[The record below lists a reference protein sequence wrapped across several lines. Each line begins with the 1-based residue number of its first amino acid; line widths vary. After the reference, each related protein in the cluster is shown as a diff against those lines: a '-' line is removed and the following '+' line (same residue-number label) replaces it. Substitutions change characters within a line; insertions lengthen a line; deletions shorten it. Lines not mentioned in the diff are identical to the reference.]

1 MNPLKKLINEIG
13 LEIGEKFRLD
23 GTDASTFYF
32 SEGVDGKISL
42 LSYWDISHVP
52 TLANSNYLYIVLNQ
66 PERIKKIN
74 WKPKYGDI
82 YHEVIDDGEGTLMV
96 SKGIFVR
103 DSIDYGNYVLGN
115 CFRTKEEAERI
126 KDKYC
131 KRLKEMYEK
140 GIQINIF
147 NIINVQNNESK
158 KLPELPEEKPPVVTK
173 WI

>member
-52 TLANSNYLYIVLNQ
+52 SLANSNYLYIVLNE
-66 PERIKKIN
+66 PERIEKIN
-74 WKPKYGDI
+74 WKPKYKPKYGDI
-82 YHEVIDDGEGTLMV
+82 YYKIIDDGMI
-96 SKGIFVR
+96 SKMIFIG
-103 DSIDYGNYVLGN
+103 DNIDYGCYFLGN

-140 GIQINIF
+140 GDQINIF
-147 NIINVQNNESK
+147 NINIQNIESK
-158 KLPELPEEKPPVVTK
+158 KLLKQKDPVVTRG
-173 WI
+173 I

>member
-52 TLANSNYLYIVLNQ
+52 TLANSNYLYIVLNE
-66 PERIKKIN
+66 PERIEKIN

-82 YHEVIDDGEGTLMV
+82 YHEIIDDGEGSLIVCKETFA
-96 SKGIFVR
+96 G
-103 DSIDYGNYVLGN
+103 DSIDYGSYVLGN

-140 GIQINIF
+140 GEQFNIF
-147 NIINVQNNESK
+147 NINIQNNESK
-158 KLPELPEEKPPVVTK
+158 KLPERKPPAITK
-173 WI
+173 RN

>member
-32 SEGVDGKISL
+32 SEGLDGKISL

-66 PERIKKIN
+66 PERIKKID
-74 WKPKYGDI
+74 WKPKYGDVYYEI
-82 YHEVIDDGEGTLMV
+82 IDVEEDLMV
-96 SKGIFVR
+96 YKETFAGDI
-103 DSIDYGNYVLGN
+103 IDYEDYILGN
-115 CFRTKEEAERI
+115 CFETKEEAERI
-126 KDKYC
+126 KDKYY

-158 KLPELPEEKPPVVTK
+158 KLPKLPERKPPVITK
-173 WI
+173 HI